1 MRVWGLCRKP
11 KCPRSPVPHLP
22 LESGGCFRWG
32 DVLYLGQKST
42 SPPLCCGGLCD
53 TVWVGVVCG
62 RLGEE
67 KESEGG
73 MKVKSVLCAFLLS
86 LLPLLLTGCG
96 KGEELTEWAA
106 GKANDALETVGGGIQ
121 DVIDDLEN
129 AGYQGGPFENNLESA
144 RAYLLTQLQ
153 EKYGIEFTVV
163 GDEDLTNYGAFA
175 GATYTCDVAPIDAP
189 EQVTTALVSQTM
201 YQDVRDSYAVYFF
214 KDEAEAPVLEL
225 CETKD
230 YVIDQR
236 VSLEMPGTARAWTTE
251 DGLERFLSE
260 SGAYVKL
267 VLRFTDDLDTETYA
281 EYLYDFLNSIDQ
293 LECNLFL
300 QAKANKTY
308 IFHEEINILEGFDVS
323 TYTVEDLRQKIE
335 VFLSMGAPQ

>member
-1 MRVWGLCRKP
+1 MRVWGLCSKS
-11 KCPRSPVPHLP
+11 KCPRPPVTHLP
-22 LESGGCFRWG
+22 LGSGGCFRWE
-32 DVLYLGQKST
+32 DVLYLGQKVHHR
-42 SPPLCCGGLCD
+42 PYAGGGLCD
-53 TVWVGVVCG
+53 TVCGGVVCG

-86 LLPLLLTGCG
+86 LLPLLLAGCG

-121 DVIDDLEN
+121 EVIDDLEN
-129 AGYQGGPFENNLESA
+129 VEYQGGPFENNLESA

-153 EKYGIEFTVV
+153 EKYGIEFTIV

-214 KDEAEAPVLEL
+214 KEEAEAPVSAF
-225 CETKD
+225 CESKD

-236 VSLEMPGTARAWTTE
+236 ISLEMPGTAKAWTAD

-281 EYLYDFLNSIDQ
+281 TYLYDFLNSVDE
-293 LECNLFL
+293 LECNLLL
-300 QAKANKTY
+300 QAKANKNY
-308 IFHEEINILEGFDVS
+308 IFHAELDILDGFDAS
-323 TYTVEDLRQKIE
+323 KYTVENLEQEIE
-335 VFLSMGAPQ
+335 DMVSMGMPQ

>member
-1 MRVWGLCRKP
+1 M
-11 KCPRSPVPHLP
+11 
-22 LESGGCFRWG
+22 
-32 DVLYLGQKST
+32 
-42 SPPLCCGGLCD
+42 
-53 TVWVGVVCG
+53 
-62 RLGEE
+62 
-67 KESEGG
+67 
-73 MKVKSVLCAFLLS
+73 VKKKRIFMISS
-86 LLPLLLTGCG
+86 LLLMLTGCG
-96 KGEELTEWAA
+96 MSEELTDWAA
-106 GKANDALETVGGGIQ
+106 EKANDALEVVGGGVQ
-121 DVIDDLEN
+121 EAIDDLEN
-129 AGYQGGPFENNLESA
+129 AEYQDGPFENNLESA
-144 RAYLLTQLQ
+144 RAYLLAQLQ

-214 KDEAEAPVLEL
+214 KDEAEAPFLEL

-281 EYLYDFLNSIDQ
+281 EYLYDFLNSLDQ
-293 LECNLFL
+293 LECNLLL
-300 QAKANKTY
+300 QAKANKIY
-308 IFHEEINILEGFDVS
+308 IFHEELDILGDFDASV
-323 TYTVEDLRQKIE
+323 YTVEDLEQEIE
-335 VFLSMGAPQ
+335 TFLSMGVPQ